1 MGTEVVQEDK
11 EPKGA
16 KEGFS
21 PSVRVIDAL
30 LITVGV
36 LITVVGI
43 IALLTLLNARTST
56 AHLRDRYED
65 CVDATTDL
73 ALSCYDLTAYARIFV
88 LTGNQEYF
96 DRYYNEYFYVKRREY
111 AVETL
116 KRSGVGTDATQLLI
130 DAYKTSGE
138 LIAVELHAMAVV
150 ANSLELDPMP
160 KVLAEVNLTP
170 EESKATPTEARE
182 LGEEMLFSVDYDAL
196 RSKFNNQIDGCAKAL
211 KTEMRS
217 NRAKTVATEEHQ
229 QTTLLGVLG
238 SLLLLLAVVGLVN
251 RRLVLLPLR
260 NIERH
265 IQNDEPF
272 DIEGSREI
280 RKVADAYNTLY
291 EQNKTRTLL
300 LERMA
305 QTDPLTGL
313 YNRGS
318 FDQLLS
324 QFTSDMALLAVDVDL
339 FKEINDQYGHEVGD
353 RVLQKV
359 AFELRRAFDSED
371 YCCRIGGDEFAV
383 VVVDSGRESRLEI
396 TTLLKGVCENLRDG
410 SGETPAV
417 TLSIGIAFGSD
428 VPEGV
433 TVYHAADKA
442 LYAAKRNGRNQYAF
456 FEG

>member
-1 MGTEVVQEDK
+1 MVQRDK
-11 EPKGA
+11 ESKDA
-16 KEGFS
+16 QEGFS

-30 LITVGV
+30 LVTVGM
-36 LITVVGI
+36 LMTVTGI

-56 AHLRDRYED
+56 ADLRDRYED

-73 ALSCYDLTAYARIFV
+73 ALSCYDLTSYARIFV
-88 LTGNQEYF
+88 LTGNEEYF
-96 DRYYNEYFYVKRREY
+96 DRYYNEYFRVKRREY

-116 KRSGVGTDATQLLI
+116 KRSGVGSDATQLLI
-130 DAYKTSGE
+130 DAYRTSGE
-138 LIAVELHAMAVV
+138 LIATELHAMAVV
-150 ANSLELDPMP
+150 AHSLDLDPMP
-160 KVLAEVNLTP
+160 QVLTEVNLTP
-170 EESKATPTEARE
+170 KESKVGPVEARD
-182 LGEEMLFSVDYDAL
+182 LGEKLLFSADYDAL
-196 RSKFNNQIDGCAKAL
+196 RSKLNNQIDDCAKAL

-217 NRAKTVATEEHQ
+217 ERAKTVATEERQ
-229 QTTLLGVLG
+229 QTTLLIVLG
-238 SLLLLLAVVGLVN
+238 SLLLLLVVVGLTN
-251 RRLVLLPLR
+251 RGLVLVPLR
-260 NIERH
+260 NIERR

-280 RKVADAYNTLY
+280 RKVARAYNTLY
-291 EQNKTRTLL
+291 GENKTRTLL

-318 FDQLLS
+318 FDQVLS
-324 QFTSDMALLAVDVDL
+324 QFTPDMALLAVDVDL
-339 FKEINDQYGHEVGD
+339 FKEINDRYGHEVGD
-353 RVLQKV
+353 KVLQKV
-359 AFELRRAFDSED
+359 ASELRRAFDDQD

-383 VVVDSGRESRLEI
+383 VVVDSRQESRLEI
-396 TTLLKGVCENLRDG
+396 TTLLKGVYENLRDG

-442 LYAAKRNGRNQYAF
+442 LYAAKRNGRNQYAIY
-456 FEG
+456 EG

>member
-1 MGTEVVQEDK
+1 MVQRDK
-11 EPKGA
+11 ESKDA
-16 KEGFS
+16 QEGFS

-30 LITVGV
+30 LVTVGM
-36 LITVVGI
+36 LMTVTGI

-56 AHLRDRYED
+56 ADLRDRYED

-73 ALSCYDLTAYARIFV
+73 ALSCYDLTSYARIFV
-88 LTGNQEYF
+88 LTGNEEYF
-96 DRYYNEYFYVKRREY
+96 DRYYNEYFRVKRREY

-116 KRSGVGTDATQLLI
+116 KRSGVGSDATQLLI
-130 DAYKTSGE
+130 DAYRTSGE
-138 LIAVELHAMAVV
+138 LIATELHAMAVV
-150 ANSLELDPMP
+150 AHSLDLDPMP
-160 KVLAEVNLTP
+160 QVLAEVNLTP
-170 EESKATPTEARE
+170 KELKAGPVEARD
-182 LGEEMLFSVDYDAL
+182 LGEKLLFSADYDAL
-196 RSKFNNQIDGCAKAL
+196 RSKLNNQIDDCAKAL

-217 NRAKTVATEEHQ
+217 ERAKTVATEERQ
-229 QTTLLGVLG
+229 QTTLLIVLG
-238 SLLLLLAVVGLVN
+238 SLLLLLVVVGLTN
-251 RRLVLLPLR
+251 RGLVLVPLR
-260 NIERH
+260 NIERR

-280 RKVADAYNTLY
+280 RKVARAYNTLY
-291 EQNKTRTLL
+291 GENKNRTLL

-318 FDQLLS
+318 FDQVLS
-324 QFTSDMALLAVDVDL
+324 QFTPDMALLAVDVDL
-339 FKEINDQYGHEVGD
+339 FKEINDRYGHEVGD
-353 RVLQKV
+353 KVLQKV
-359 AFELRRAFDSED
+359 ASELRRAFDDQD

-383 VVVDSGRESRLEI
+383 VVVDSGRESRIEI

-442 LYAAKRNGRNQYAF
+442 LYAAKRNGRNQYAIY
-456 FEG
+456 EG

>member
-1 MGTEVVQEDK
+1 MVQRDK
-11 EPKGA
+11 ESKDA
-16 KEGFS
+16 QEGFS

-30 LITVGV
+30 LVTVGM
-36 LITVVGI
+36 LMTVAGI

-56 AHLRDRYED
+56 ADLRDRYED

-73 ALSCYDLTAYARIFV
+73 ALSCYDLTSYARIFV
-88 LTGNQEYF
+88 LTGNEEYF
-96 DRYYNEYFYVKRREY
+96 DRYYNEYFRVKRREY

-116 KRSGVGTDATQLLI
+116 KRSGVGSDATQLLI
-130 DAYKTSGE
+130 DAYRTSGE
-138 LIAVELHAMAVV
+138 LIATELHAMAVV
-150 ANSLELDPMP
+150 AHSLDLDPMP
-160 KVLAEVNLTP
+160 QVLTEVNLTP
-170 EESKATPTEARE
+170 KESKAGPVEARD
-182 LGEEMLFSVDYDAL
+182 LGEELLFSADYDAL
-196 RSKFNNQIDGCAKAL
+196 RSKLNNQIDDCAKAL

-217 NRAKTVATEEHQ
+217 ERAKTVATEEQQ
-229 QTTLLGVLG
+229 QTTLLVVLG
-238 SLLLLLAVVGLVN
+238 SLLLLLVVVGLTN
-251 RRLVLLPLR
+251 RGLVLVPLR
-260 NIERH
+260 NIERR

-280 RKVADAYNTLY
+280 RKVARAYNTLY
-291 EQNKTRTLL
+291 GENKNRTLL

-318 FDQLLS
+318 FDQVLS
-324 QFTSDMALLAVDVDL
+324 QFTPDMALLAVDVDL
-339 FKEINDQYGHEVGD
+339 FKEINDRYGHEVGD
-353 RVLQKV
+353 KVLQKV
-359 AFELRRAFDSED
+359 ASELRRAFDDQD

-396 TTLLKGVCENLRDG
+396 TTLLKGVYENLRDG

-442 LYAAKRNGRNQYAF
+442 LYAAKRNGRNQYAIY
-456 FEG
+456 EG